1 MTSTDLSEF
10 SNWQEWNAEAVR
22 NAPNLLGAY
31 VFRLA
36 GESFGRL
43 RGRSDLVY
51 IGCTESPDGT
61 IRRRLS
67 DHLPSRADVAPLA
80 HRLRDAQTVG
90 KLEVCWKILTTAEG
104 AIKEEAKLLRTYLW
118 DHCELPPINRNEP
131 FVDTRVAIEAVAD
144 YIQSEEKFRC
154 QSHKDARELAEK
166 VVEYFSSL
174 GGGESST
181 GENGA

>member
-51 IGCTESPDGT
+51 IGCTESPHGT

-67 DHLPSRADVAPLA
+67 DHLPSRADVASLA
-80 HRLRDAQTVG
+80 HRLRDVQTVG
-90 KLEVCWKILTTAEG
+90 KLEVCWKILTKVEEG
-104 AIKEEAKLLRTYLW
+104 MKEEDKRLSTYLR
-118 DHCELPPINRNEP
+118 D
-131 FVDTRVAIEAVAD
+131 
-144 YIQSEEKFRC
+144 Q
-154 QSHKDARELAEK
+154 
-166 VVEYFSSL
+166 L
-174 GGGESST
+174 G
-181 GENGA
+181 

>member
-1 MTSTDLSEF
+1 MTSADLSEF

-43 RGRSDLVY
+43 RRRSDLVY

-80 HRLRDAQTVG
+80 HRLRDAQTGG
-90 KLEVCWKILTTAEG
+90 KLEVCWNILITAEQ
-104 AIKEEAKLLRTYLW
+104 AIHQETKLLRTYL
-118 DHCELPPINRNEP
+118 
-131 FVDTRVAIEAVAD
+131 
-144 YIQSEEKFRC
+144 
-154 QSHKDARELAEK
+154 
-166 VVEYFSSL
+166 
-174 GGGESST
+174 
-181 GENGA
+181 